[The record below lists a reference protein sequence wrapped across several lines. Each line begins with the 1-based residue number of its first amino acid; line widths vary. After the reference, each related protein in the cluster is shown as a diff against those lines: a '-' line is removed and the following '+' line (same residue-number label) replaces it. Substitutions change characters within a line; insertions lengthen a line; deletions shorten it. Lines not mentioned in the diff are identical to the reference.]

1 MAQADNVKSFKDVG
15 LGLVSSYDNI
25 DSGYIRTIENVW
37 LDSYTI
43 AFTDTK
49 TTLDIAVLPKGRKLT
64 SVEVVIETSVSQTNG
79 SLALGFSTD
88 GSYGSI
94 MEQSKVGANL
104 TVTTIGLI
112 GRGYAALYSTTLTGF
127 LSKLS
132 AFQKVITGTQ
142 DTICIQFNNWTMT
155 TGTVKS
161 IVRYT

>member
-1 MAQADNVKSFKDVG
+1 MAQADNVKTFKDVG
-15 LGLVSSYDNI
+15 LGLVSSWDNV

-49 TTLDIAVLPKGRKLT
+49 TTLDLAVIPVGRKLT
-64 SVEVVIETSVSQTNG
+64 NIEIVIETSISQTSG

-88 GSYGSI
+88 ASYGLI
-94 MEQSKVGANL
+94 MEQSKVICNN
-104 TVTTIGLI
+104 TVSTISMP
-112 GRGYAALYSTTLTGF
+112 GRGNCGYWSTTLTGW
-127 LSKLS
+127 LTKLNM
-132 AFQKVITGTQ
+132 FQKVITGTQ
-142 DTICIQFNNWTMT
+142 DTISLQFNNWTMT